1 MLHLCGEWERKD
13 GMIKVGNTEYDA
25 ASDLPGEVPV
35 FPLSGALLLPGAQL
49 PLNIFEPRYISM
61 FDDCL
66 AGSRLIGVIQPA
78 LEHDQ
83 SDERPVWDLCA
94 IGCLGRILGYGETGD
109 GRYVLTLGGVCRFR
123 VKTEVFDPPRAYRVC
138 AIEPEMADLAKND
151 LGEAVDREEL
161 LRSFRAYLDANNLE
175 VDWKSV
181 EKASNATLVNSLSM
195 MSPYGPAEKQALLEA
210 RDIKARADTLIAI
223 TEMVLAQNDEDTSW
237 RLQ

>member
-1 MLHLCGEWERKD
+1 MLFR
-13 GMIKVGNTEYDA
+13 
-25 ASDLPGEVPV
+25 S
-35 FPLSGALLLPGAQL
+35 
-49 PLNIFEPRYISM
+49 IFEPRYISM

-66 AGSRLIGVIQPA
+66 AGSRIIGVIQPS

-83 SDERPVWDLCA
+83 SVERPVGDLCA
-94 IGCLGRILGYGETGD
+94 VGCLGRILGYGETGD
-109 GRYVLTLGGVCRFR
+109 GRYVLTLGGICRFR
-123 VKTEVFDPPRAYRVC
+123 VRSEVTDPARSYRVC
-138 AIEPEMADLAKND
+138 RIEPEISDLSARD
-151 LGEAVDREEL
+151 MGESVDREEL
-161 LRSFRAYLDANNLE
+161 LRSFRAYLEANNLE

-223 TEMVLAQNDEDTSW
+223 TEMVLAQSGEDTSW

>member
-1 MLHLCGEWERKD
+1 
-13 GMIKVGNTEYDA
+13 MIKVGNTEYTA
-25 ASDLPGEVPV
+25 ASDLPDEVPV
-35 FPLSGALLLPGAQL
+35 FPLAGALLLPGSQL

-66 AGSRLIGVIQPA
+66 AGPRIIGVIQPS

-83 SDERPVWDLCA
+83 SVERPVGDLCA
-94 IGCLGRILGYGETGD
+94 VGCLGRILGYGETGD

-123 VKTEVFDPPRAYRVC
+123 VSGEVSDPARSYRVC
-138 AIEPEMADLAKND
+138 RISPEISDLSARD
-151 LGEAVDREEL
+151 MGETVDREEL
-161 LRSFRAYLDANNLE
+161 LKSFRAYLDANNLE

-223 TEMVLAQNDEDTSW
+223 TEMVLAQSDEDTSW